1 MKARNSV
8 AQRGR
13 PREFDIDQALNRA
26 MEVFWRKGYE
36 GASLPDLT
44 KAMGI
49 NRPSMYAAFG
59 NKEALFRRALDR
71 YAQGPAQYVSDAL
84 NAPTAR
90 EAIERLFFGVI
101 DLATHPRHP
110 RGCLMVQGALSC
122 GETAECIR
130 NELTTR
136 REARV
141 VQFRRRFQRAR
152 REGDLPRSAD
162 PATLARFVAT
172 IVHGIAVQ
180 ATSGATRAELQRV
193 AKLALRALPI

>member
-1 MKARNSV
+1 
-8 AQRGR
+8 
-13 PREFDIDQALNRA
+13 

-44 KAMGI
+44 QAMGI

-71 YAQGPAQYVSDAL
+71 YAAGPARYVSDAL
-84 NAPTAR
+84 KAPTAR
-90 EAIERLFFGVI
+90 EAIERVFFGVI
-101 DLATHPRHP
+101 DLVTHPRHP

-130 NELTTR
+130 NELTSR

-141 VQFRRRFQRAR
+141 AQFRRRFQRAK
-152 REGDLPRSAD
+152 RERDLPRSAD

-180 ATSGATRAELQRV
+180 AASGASRAELKRV
-193 AKLALRALPI
+193 AKLALQALPA